1 LKIDLKFKIKNLK
14 FGGVYILLSSLLVLL
29 YLISRLLN
37 LTIIPVFADEAIYI
51 RWAQVMRAEPSL
63 RFLPLSVGSPPF
75 FMWMMMPFLK
85 MFADPLFAGRLLSVF
100 CGFGS
105 LIGLFFVSFLI
116 FKDKRLSLFSTMFYA
131 IVPYFVFSE
140 RLALIDSMLS
150 LQGIWLVVFALLL
163 VKKPRLDLSIIAG
176 VIFGISLMT
185 KSFSIFFLIPLFSIF
200 LLKKWNLKDKKATIV
215 DFLKTFFGLILILII
230 GFGIYNFILRLGP
243 NFSLITSRNDIG
255 IYSFQE
261 VIKHPLDPLIPHLK
275 DLLDWL
281 PNLITPIIFGLSLLG
296 FIIGIKKKRAATFF
310 LILCS
315 FGPIL
320 VESFIS
326 KVFTPRYLLFAIW
339 PFIIMA
345 AYSLETLLTEFKAK
359 SQKLV
364 FKIILPLFLIL
375 LAIIPAIRYDFLLLS
390 QPENS
395 PLPRNLRSGHLEEWT
410 AGQGIPE
417 IVTFLKNRSQDKK
430 ILVGTEGSF
439 GTLPDGL
446 QIYFQNIPNV
456 TIIGI
461 GLYPDKVPQPL
472 LNSLVD
478 HDEVYLV
485 INDERLSF
493 NPETQNVT
501 VVNRF
506 PKAQR
511 PDGTFQSLLF
521 IKINREVL
529 K

>member
-1 LKIDLKFKIKNLK
+1 MKLKINKIE
-14 FGGVYILLSSLLVLL
+14 I
-29 YLISRLLN
+29 LISAILILGFLFTRLFH
-37 LTIIPVFADEAIYI
+37 LTSFPIFADEAIYI

-75 FMWMMMPFLK
+75 FIWTIMPFLK
-85 MFADPLFAGRLLSVF
+85 IIVDPLFAGRLLSVF

-105 LIGLFFVSFLI
+105 MLGLFIASLLLFNN
-116 FKDKRLSLFSTMFYA
+116 KRLAYFSAMFY
-131 IVPYFVFSE
+131 IVAPYFVFSE

-150 LQGIWLVVFALLL
+150 LQGIWLAVLVILLA
-163 VKKPRLDLSIIAG
+163 KKPRLDLSIIAG
-176 VIFGISLMT
+176 VILGISLMT
-185 KSFSIFFLIPLFSIF
+185 KSFAVFFLVTLFSIFFL
-200 LLKKWNLKDKKATIV
+200 KKWDLKDRKLTLI
-215 DFLKTFFGLILILII
+215 DFIKIILWLMLILTI
-230 GFGIYNFILRLGP
+230 GYSIYNFILRLGP
-243 NFSLITSRNDIG
+243 NFNLINSRNDIG
-255 IYSFQE
+255 VYSFKE
-261 VIKHPLDPLIPHLK
+261 IIRHPLDPFIPHLK

-296 FIIGIKKKRAATFF
+296 IVIGIKKKRAATFF

-320 VESFIS
+320 IESFIS

-339 PFIIMA
+339 PFMVMA
-345 AYSLETLLTEFKAK
+345 AYSVETLLTQLKAK

-375 LAIIPAIRYDFLLLS
+375 LATIPAIRYDWLLLTH
-390 QPENS
+390 PEKS
-395 PLPRNLRSGHLEEWT
+395 PLPRNLRSGHLEDWT

-417 IVTFLKNRSQDKK
+417 IVTFLKNRPPDKK
-430 ILVGTEGSF
+430 ILVGTEGYF

-446 QIYFQNIPNV
+446 QIYFQNVPKI

-461 GLYPDKVPQPL
+461 GLYPDKIPQPL

-493 NPETQNVT
+493 NPEAQNVT
-501 VVNRF
+501 VINHY
-506 PKAQR
+506 PKAKR

-521 IKINREVL
+521 IKINH
-529 K
+529 

>member
-1 LKIDLKFKIKNLK
+1 MKIKNLK
-14 FGGVYILLSSLLVLL
+14 LGLFLVFLLIVGYFLTRLV
-29 YLISRLLN
+29 N

-75 FMWMMMPFLK
+75 FMWIMMPFLK

-105 LIGLFFVSFLI
+105 LIGLFIISFLI
-116 FKDKRLSLFSTMFYA
+116 FNNKRLSFFSTLFYA

-150 LQGIWLVVFALLL
+150 LQGIWLTVFAILLA
-163 VKKPRLDLSIIAG
+163 KKPKLDLSIIAG

-185 KSFSIFFLIPLFSIF
+185 KSFAILFLIPLFSIF
-200 LLKKWNLKDKKATIV
+200 LLKKWNFKNKKTIFV
-215 DFLKTFFGLILILII
+215 NFAKTILGLTLILII

-243 NFSLITSRNDIG
+243 NFSLVTSRNDMG

-261 VIKHPLDPLIPHLK
+261 IIKHPLDPLVPHLK

-281 PNLITPIIFGLSLLG
+281 PNLISPVIFSLSLLG
-296 FIIGIKKKRAATFF
+296 LIVGIMKKRMETFF

-320 VESFIS
+320 IESFVS
-326 KVFTPRYLLFAIW
+326 KVLTPRYLLFAIW
-339 PFIIMA
+339 PFIVMA
-345 AYSLETLLTEFKAK
+345 AYSLETLLTQFKTK
-359 SQKLV
+359 SPKLV

-375 LAIIPAIRYDFLLLS
+375 LAIAPAIKYDWLLLN
-390 QPENS
+390 QPEKS

-417 IVTFLKNRSQDKK
+417 IVTYLKNRPKNVK
-430 ILVGTEGSF
+430 ILIGTEGYF

-446 QIYFQNIPNV
+446 QIYFQNVPNI
-456 TIIGI
+456 TILGI
-461 GLYPDKVPQPL
+461 GLYPKTIPQPL
-472 LNSLVD
+472 LNSLAD

-493 NPETQNVT
+493 NPETQDVT

-506 PKAQR
+506 PKAKR

-521 IKINREVL
+521 MKINR
-529 K
+529 